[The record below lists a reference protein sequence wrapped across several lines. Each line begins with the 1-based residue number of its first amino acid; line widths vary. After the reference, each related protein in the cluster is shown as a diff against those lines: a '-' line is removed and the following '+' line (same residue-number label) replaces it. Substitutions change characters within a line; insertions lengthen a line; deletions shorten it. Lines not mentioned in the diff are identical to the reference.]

1 MAGPL
6 PRRGL
11 IAAVTFLILAAFVA
25 PRFLPEPDLRE
36 GRRLAASPRW
46 QGSLEKFRTD
56 TDAFVA
62 DNFPARTR
70 LIAALNY
77 LRLRA
82 GVSGSEKVLI
92 GREGWLFYND
102 GSLLGPARGES
113 PLTPETAEQLM
124 QNLAGRT
131 EFLEAR
137 GAEYLVIAAPL
148 RETVYPEYAPSWFRL
163 SPRRFGPEIAA
174 AAESMVPGRVLHL
187 HEALLGAKVG
197 GSTTFSRHDTHWT
210 GEGAYAGYLAVMQ
223 RLRAQGL
230 DQEPRP
236 LSAFRARVG
245 DTRRPHDLAQMIGV
259 GGFLPIEYVGYD
271 DPAAASWKTTWLGPG
286 RRDFTAS
293 QVIDT
298 GQPSKPVLLM
308 QRDSFS
314 IALAPFLIGHF
325 SKVVLTHID
334 QGHWRPDL
342 IERYRPDFVILE
354 VQENGLGAVLSSGPA
369 ASEPARARIHAALSL
384 PPRMQPASLADTV
397 ALKDARAAPGCSID
411 HAGFTEAGLR
421 VTGWISDLRPR
432 PGQPRGMVRLT
443 GGAGDYLQSILI
455 DVQRPDVTSAYRRR
469 IGQPNGFAATLGGP
483 PAGAYRL
490 RVYRLAD
497 RGWIACDG
505 PEVQVP

>member
-1 MAGPL
+1 MT
-6 PRRGL
+6 
-11 IAAVTFLILAAFVA
+11 VLILAAFVA

-102 GSLLGPARGES
+102 DSLLGPARGES

-124 QNLAGRT
+124 QNLAGRA

-137 GAEYLVIAAPL
+137 GAQYLVIAAPL
-148 RETVYPEYAPSWFRL
+148 RETLYPEYAPSWFRL
-163 SPRRFGPEIAA
+163 SPRRFSPEIAA
-174 AAESMVPGRVLHL
+174 AAERMVPGRVLHL
-187 HEALLGAKVG
+187 HDALVRAKAGGA
-197 GSTTFSRHDTHWT
+197 TTFSRHDTHWT

-245 DTRRPHDLAQMIGV
+245 DRPHDLAQMLGV
-259 GGFLPIEYVGYD
+259 GGFLPIEYVGYE
-271 DPAAASWKTTWLGPG
+271 DPAAASWKTIWLGPG
-286 RRDFTAS
+286 RRDFTAA

-314 IALAPFLIGHF
+314 IALAPFLTGHF

-334 QGHWRPDL
+334 QGHWRQDL

-369 ASEPARARIHAALSL
+369 ASEPARARIHAALSS
-384 PPRMQPASLADTV
+384 PASAKPASLADKA
-397 ALKDARAAPGCSID
+397 ALKDARPAPGCSID
-411 HAGFTEAGLR
+411 EADFTVGGLQ
-421 VTGWISDLRPR
+421 VAGWISDLRPGW
-432 PGQPRGMVRLT
+432 GQPRGMARLT
-443 GGAGDYLQSILI
+443 GGAGDYLQPILI
-455 DVQRPDVTSAYRRR
+455 DIQRQDVAAAYRRR
-469 IGQPNGFAATLGGP
+469 IRQPNGFTATLGGL

-497 RGWIACDG
+497 QGWIACDG
-505 PEVQVP
+505 PEVQIP